1 MGRAYTD
8 NVPALFIPRRTYPIR
23 PVHHTMRKRHSSVS
37 CALLACL
44 QLAAVSAHAQDE
56 DSAAAHLATLTARS
70 NPAWL
75 QPGLIYE
82 VFVHDFS
89 PAGDLNGVTAALD
102 RLKML
107 GVTVV
112 WLMPIHPPGEL
123 KKAGPLGS
131 PYAVRDFYA
140 IDPGF
145 GSKEDLRRLVEE
157 AHRRGI
163 KVILDMVF
171 DHTSFDSVMM
181 AHPDFYKHDKG
192 GQLISPH
199 GWNDVAALDYAN
211 PALRQYMINVLLYW
225 MKEFKVDGYRCDAA
239 GELPTSFWEQARGAL
254 DQINPDLLMLAEAAK
269 PELERSAF
277 SLDYD
282 WPLLFK
288 LDDVM
293 MKGAPVTDLQAVI
306 EKERERFPKGAMHML
321 ISDDHDTDRAI
332 NRFGA
337 PAALAASALMFTLDG
352 VPLLYNGMEVGDASP
367 STGPALFE
375 TVKIYWPTSR
385 IHPEFAKFYR
395 FMVPYRASHPALFQG
410 TLTWI
415 HNSDEQRVI
424 SYLRKSAN
432 EEILVV
438 INLSDTP
445 FRGTVEA
452 GSPSWLPVDE
462 SSFFPEKTQ
471 AALPAISV
479 DAFQFRMFEHKL

>member
-1 MGRAYTD
+1 M
-8 NVPALFIPRRTYPIR
+8 
-23 PVHHTMRKRHSSVS
+23 
-37 CALLACL
+37 
-44 QLAAVSAHAQDE
+44 QLAAGFAYAQDADPEDQHLASVSA
-56 DSAAAHLATLTARS
+56 RN
-70 NPAWL
+70 NPIWL
-75 QPGLIYE
+75 QPGVIYE

-89 PAGDLNGVTAALD
+89 PAGDINGVTAALD
-102 RLKML
+102 RLKGL

-112 WLMPIHPPGEL
+112 WLMPIHPPGQL

-140 IDPGF
+140 IDPSF
-145 GSKEDLRRLVEE
+145 GSKDDLRHLVEE
-157 AHRRGI
+157 AHRRGM

-171 DHTSFDSVMM
+171 DHTSLDSVMM
-181 AHPDFYKHDKG
+181 AHPDFYKHDKD
-192 GQLISPH
+192 GQLVSPH
-199 GWNDVAALDYAN
+199 GWKDVAALDYTN
-211 PALRQYMINVLLYW
+211 PALRQYMVDVLLYW

-239 GELPTSFWEQARGAL
+239 GELPTNFWEQARAAL
-254 DQINPDLLMLAEAAK
+254 DQLNPDLLMLAEAAK

-288 LDDVM
+288 LDEVM
-293 MKGAPVTDLQAVI
+293 MKGAPASDLQATI
-306 EKERERFPKGAMHML
+306 EKERGRFPKGATHML

-352 VPLLYNGMEVGDASP
+352 VPLLYNGMEVGDAAP

-375 TVKIYWPTSR
+375 TVKIYWPSAR

-395 FMVPYRASHPALFQG
+395 FMIPFRASHPALWQG
-410 TLTWI
+410 TLTWV
-415 HNSDEQRVI
+415 HNSDEQHVV
-424 SYLRKSAN
+424 SYLRQSAN

-438 INLSDTP
+438 INLSGTP

-452 GSPSWLPVDE
+452 GSSSWVQSGDPLA
-462 SSFFPEKTQ
+462 SSKETQ
-471 AALPAISV
+471 VALPALSL
-479 DAFQFRMFEHKL
+479 DAYQFRIFEHKR

>member
-1 MGRAYTD
+1 MPKKYQHG
-8 NVPALFIPRRTYPIR
+8 VFALA
-23 PVHHTMRKRHSSVS
+23 VCM
-37 CALLACL
+37 LAGTLCG
-44 QLAAVSAHAQDE
+44 HAQDA
-56 DSAAAHLATLTARS
+56 DAPDHSISAAQARS

-82 VFVHDFS
+82 VFIHDFS
-89 PAGDLNGVTAALD
+89 PAGNINGVTAALD
-102 RLKML
+102 RLKGL
-107 GVTVV
+107 GVTVI
-112 WLMPIHPPGEL
+112 WLMPIHPPGQL
-123 KKAGPLGS
+123 RKAGPNGS

-140 IDPGF
+140 IDPSF
-145 GSKEDLRRLVEE
+145 GSKEDLRRLVNE
-157 AHRRGI
+157 AHRRGM

-181 AHPDFYKHDKG
+181 AHPDFYKHDKN

-199 GWNDVAALDYAN
+199 GWNDVAALNYTN
-211 PALRQYMINVLLYW
+211 PALRQYMVDVLLYW

-239 GELPTSFWEQARGAL
+239 GELPTSFWEQARAAL
-254 DQINPDLLMLAEAAK
+254 DHLNPDLLMLAEASK

-293 MKGAPVTDLQAVI
+293 MKGAPVSDLQVAI
-306 EKERERFPKGAMHML
+306 EKERGRFPKGATHML

-332 NRFGA
+332 NRYGA

-352 VPLLYNGMEVGDASP
+352 VPLLYNGMEVGDAAP

-375 TVKIYWPTSR
+375 TVKIYWPSAR

-395 FMVPYRASHPALFQG
+395 FMIPFRASHPALWQG
-410 TLTWI
+410 TLTWV
-415 HNSDEQRVI
+415 HNSDEQHVI
-424 SYLRKSAN
+424 SYLRRSSN
-432 EEILVV
+432 EEFLVV

-452 GSPSWLPVDE
+452 GSSSWLQIDDPVVPSRE
-462 SSFFPEKTQ
+462 TQ
-471 AALPAISV
+471 VALPAVSL
-479 DAFQFRMFEHKL
+479 DAFQFRIFERKP